1 MPKEI
6 SLKEFFSKL
15 SIGNK
20 ILVSL
25 LTAGALAEEALEIL
39 NEFSPRSV
47 VRGLYTSQDFSGLN
61 KDKRLITKALGRLL
75 TRKFIE
81 IEKADKERSVKLTQL
96 GLEVLFSKFPSIKF
110 KNWKWD
116 GVWRVVIYDIEE
128 ETRRLRERLR
138 YFLKSHGFSIVQ
150 RSVWFSPYPIEN
162 ELEAFL
168 KRENLWTKIMVFKTT
183 LKEEDSTR
191 LINTHYQNLTRVPSH
206 PTTRLPKLVVNSK

>member
-1 MPKEI
+1 MPKET

-25 LTAGALAEEALEIL
+25 LTAGALAEEALEVL

-75 TRKFIE
+75 ERKFIE
-81 IEKADKERSVKLTQL
+81 IEKADKERSIRLTQL
-96 GLEVLFSKFPSIKF
+96 GLEALFSKFPSIKF
-110 KNWKWD
+110 KDWKWD

-128 ETRRLRERLR
+128 ENRRLRERLR
-138 YFLKSHGFSIVQ
+138 CFLKHHDFNIVQ

-168 KRENLWTKIMVFKTT
+168 RKEKLWEKIMVFKTT
-183 LKEEDSTR
+183 LKEEDSAR
-191 LINTHYQNLTRVPSH
+191 LISTYYRDLTRVPSH
-206 PTTRLPKLVVNSK
+206 QTIVV